1 VAAID
6 RCRETGEAVVEYRF
20 TNAGGEQRWLRDQ
33 MMLGNPEDTGCEI
46 VVYVT
51 DITEEY
57 LGRLRLQ
64 QSERLATLGLLT
76 TNIAHEMNQP
86 LAAIRMAAENGLRI
100 LQRDM
105 AQRGFDETEAGAG
118 LGSTADG
125 FMVER
130 SVQGKLQRIISQT
143 HRISDVISHVRAF
156 GRSDGSQP
164 EDVEIGDI
172 VDEALMLAEA
182 RIVETGVVPRVNL
195 QPGLPILHTVR
206 VPLEQVVMNIII
218 NACDAYDGRGNGDE
232 ASAHRPLLITSR
244 AEGDTILLSIAD
256 RAGGIPP
263 QLLSRIFDPFFTT
276 KPVGLGTGVGL
287 FVSMISINELGGT
300 LTAHNETGGAV
311 FEIRLPLIAAVR
323 VHERAAT
330 GRG

>member
-1 VAAID
+1 
-6 RCRETGEAVVEYRF
+6 
-20 TNAGGEQRWLRDQ
+20 

-51 DITEEY
+51 DITDEY

-86 LAAIRMAAENGLRI
+86 LAAIGMAAENGLRI

-105 AQRGFDETEAGAG
+105 AQRGFDETAAPGAD
-118 LGSTADG
+118 S

-130 SVQGKLQRIISQT
+130 SVLAKLQRIIAQT

-156 GRSDGSQP
+156 GRSDGNQP
-164 EDVEIGDI
+164 EDVEIAEI

-182 RIVETGVVPRVNL
+182 RVAETGVVPRVNP
-195 QPGLPILHTVR
+195 QPGLPKLRTIR
-206 VPLEQVVMNIII
+206 VALEQVVMNIII
-218 NACDAYDGRGNGDE
+218 NACDAYDGRGVGDE
-232 ASAHRPLLITSR
+232 ASTYRPLLITSR

-276 KPVGLGTGVGL
+276 KPVGVGTGVGL

-300 LTAHNETGGAV
+300 LTAHNESGGAV
-311 FEIRLPLIAAVR
+311 FEIRLPLVPADR
-323 VHERAAT
+323 VHERAAI
-330 GRG
+330 GRS